1 MTGRLG
7 VARGR
12 LVSIGVVIAL
22 AVCVGALRLQAIDA
36 PGERL
41 VDGQAIAGIAHLL
54 ERPAPGPFGASA
66 EVELVNGPARGSRLL
81 ARIPRDA
88 ELPPAVGPGVELRLT
103 GTFGHPEAGD
113 GDFDFAAH
121 LRRRGISGEL
131 AVERVRLTGR
141 RRGGLAGA
149 IDGTRERA
157 LAGIAADL
165 PPPLAALAQG
175 MVLGADEAV
184 SDSVT
189 EDFRAAGLAHVLAA
203 SGQNIML
210 LVALAIPLLA
220 AAGLSHGARIP
231 ILIALVAL
239 YVPLA
244 GGGPSIQRAGVM
256 GVTGLLAMLLSRPS
270 SRWYALL
277 LAACVTLA
285 HDPRVWADPGWQL
298 SFAAVIGILVLAP
311 RVRRR
316 LGALPPALAEG
327 IALTVAATV
336 ATAPLVAH
344 HFGTVSLVSVPANIA
359 ALPLVAPIMWIGMLR
374 GLLGQV
380 APAGPVND
388 LLGLVLEPLLA
399 AFERLAALCADAP
412 GSTLELSIDT
422 PLELVLA
429 YATLAGGAFLV
440 RRGVRRIDTRTSAAV
455 AYLRRLPRERRLA
468 LAVISAGLVVLLA
481 ARGLS
486 PAGPPA
492 TLTVT
497 FFDVGQ
503 GDATLV
509 QHPDGSAV
517 LFDGGPPE
525 GGVARLLRRA
535 GVRRLSALVMTH
547 ASRDHHGGLAE
558 VVERFPVDLLLDG
571 GDGTRDRGFRTV
583 VAAARDRGARHVKA
597 VAPLTL
603 RAGALTVDV
612 HSPAPRTAGPPP
624 EDPNP
629 RAVVAVLSSD
639 GFDLLLSGD
648 AESDTLLPLALPDVD
663 AMKLPHHGSA
673 DPGLPEV
680 LERLRPEMA
689 SIPVGANSYGHP
701 APSTLGALRA
711 ADVPTWRNDR
721 HGTIRLTIDHS
732 TQIVAPAKGEPVDLR
747 RP

>member
-1 MTGRLG
+1 VTCRFGIPP
-7 VARGR
+7 GR
-12 LVSIGVVIAL
+12 LVPVGVLIGL
-22 AVCVGALRLQAIDA
+22 TVCLGALRAQAIDA

-41 VDGQAIAGIAHLL
+41 VDGQAIAGTAHLL
-54 ERPAPGPFGASA
+54 GRPAPGPFGASA
-66 EVELVNGPARGSRLL
+66 EVELSDGPARGSRLL

-88 ELPPAVGPGVELRLT
+88 ELPAAMEPGAELRLT
-103 GTFGHPEAGD
+103 GIFGYAEAGD
-113 GDFDFAAH
+113 GNFDFAAY
-121 LRRRGISGEL
+121 LRRRGIAGEL
-131 AVERVRLTGR
+131 AVGWLRLTGR
-141 RRGGLAGA
+141 RRGGAAGA
-149 IDGTRERA
+149 IDAIRTRA
-157 LAGIAADL
+157 LTGIAADL

-189 EDFRAAGLAHVLAA
+189 KDVRAAGLAHVLAA
-203 SGQNIML
+203 SGQNVML

-220 AAGLSHGARIP
+220 AAGLAHGARIP
-231 ILIALVAL
+231 ILIALIAL

-244 GGGPSIQRAGVM
+244 GAGPSIQRAGVM
-256 GVTGLLAMLLSRPS
+256 GAAGLLAMLLSRPS

-285 HDPRVWADPGWQL
+285 LNPRVWADPGWQL

-316 LGALPPALAEG
+316 LGALPPAVADG

-344 HFGTVSLVSVPANIA
+344 HFGTVSLASVPANIA
-359 ALPLVAPIMWIGMLR
+359 ALPLIAPIMWIGMLR

-380 APAGPVND
+380 APSGPVND
-388 LLGLVLEPLLA
+388 VLGRVLVPLLA
-399 AFERLAALCADAP
+399 GFERLAALFADAP
-412 GSTLELSIDT
+412 GSTVALSLDG
-422 PLELVLA
+422 PPDVLLA
-429 YATLAGGAFLV
+429 YAALGAVVVLARRCV
-440 RRGVRRIDTRTSAAV
+440 RRLDMRASTSV
-455 AYLRRLPRERRLA
+455 AYLRRLPRERRFA
-468 LAVISAGLVVLLA
+468 LAMISAGLLVLLL

-486 PAGPPA
+486 PADPPA

-497 FFDVGQ
+497 FLDVGQ

-525 GGVARLLRRA
+525 GGVVRLLRRA

-571 GDGTRDRGFRTV
+571 GDGSRDRDFRAV
-583 VAAARDRGARHVKA
+583 VTAARERGARHVKA
-597 VAPLTL
+597 VAPLSL

-612 HSPAPRTAGPPP
+612 RSPGPRAAGPPP

-629 RAVVAVLSSD
+629 RAVVAIVSSD

-648 AESDTLLPLALPDVD
+648 AESDALLPLALPDVD
-663 AMKLPHHGSA
+663 AMKLAHHGSA
-673 DPGLPEV
+673 DPGLADLLGQV
-680 LERLRPEMA
+680 RPELA

-701 APSTLGALRA
+701 APSTLAALRA
-711 ADVPTWRNDR
+711 AGVPTWRNDR
-721 HGTIRLTIDHS
+721 DGSVRLSVDHGTLGVDPEHG
-732 TQIVAPAKGEPVDLR
+732 QAVELAP
-747 RP
+747 